1 MRSILRWSP
10 RVLSLLF
17 AAFIGMFALDV
28 FNGPWRWTALLAF
41 AFHLIPAFV
50 VLAVALAGW
59 RWPLVGALGFFALAG
74 GHVLMVGLDRH
85 WSWYASI
92 SGPALLVSLLFF
104 ADWLAARETKP
115 NRTSMRAPGR

>member
-1 MRSILRWSP
+1 MSPILRWSP
-10 RVLSLLF
+10 RLLSLLF

-28 FNGPWRWTALLAF
+28 FSGPWRWAALLAF
-41 AFHLIPAFV
+41 AIHLVPAFV

-74 GHVLMVGLDRH
+74 GYVLMVGFDRP

-92 SGPALLVSLLFF
+92 SGPALLVSVLFL
-104 ADWLAARETKP
+104 ADWLAARSKP
-115 NRTSMRAPGR
+115 RRIERA